1 MSVGWCPALSTM
13 RCFYHI
19 AVMLACLLPAGAVAA
34 PEPNAWDR
42 VNWGMTSEQIARAYG
57 DRALILTEP
66 IVFGDSYV
74 DVALLDVPFAGYPFR
89 VYFQMD
95 PKSHRLAHVMLERRR
110 SYASPNA
117 WNAVVARLHEEF
129 GTESLACNRP
139 GKRGKPTDIAGIW
152 QLPDETIKATF
163 LDFAAPVMRY
173 APDSYLIPNS
183 LLEVQP
189 FYKNLYPAR
198 RILIRYSPK
207 EPTPA
212 TCG

>member
-1 MSVGWCPALSTM
+1 M

-19 AVMLACLLPAGAVAA
+19 AVLLACFMPFCFMSGGATAA
-34 PEPNAWDR
+34 PDQLAWDR
-42 VNWGMTSEQIARAYG
+42 VRWGMNSEQIAQAYG
-57 DRALILTEP
+57 DRAIVLAEP

-74 DVALLDVPFAGYPFR
+74 DVALRDIPFAGYPFR

-110 SYASPNA
+110 SYASPKA

-129 GTESLACNRP
+129 GPESLACNHP

-152 QLPDETIKATF
+152 QLPDHTIKATF
-163 LDFAAPVMRY
+163 LDFAAPVLRY

-198 RILIRYSPK
+198 RILIRYSPR
-207 EPTPA
+207 EPDPPA
-212 TCG
+212 CS